1 MNLNAPKWKEFLLTK
16 ICDVDYG
23 NKFDNDKMTYYNPSV
38 NFVSRTGDNNGVKDV
53 VDRIDGVKPYKAGCI
68 SVALGGS
75 IGACYLQTSPFYT
88 GQNVAVLTFDDSIS
102 ENTKLFFTQVFMF
115 EVQKKFVAFGR
126 ELNKHIKTDFSVFLP
141 IQYNSAGSPLLDN
154 TYKYSEQGYIPDWQF
169 MEDYIKSLNY
179 KPLTTKRVNEKK
191 MELNVSQWEEFV
203 MDKVFEISSGK
214 GITKEELEENEG
226 DFEAVQS
233 GEENN
238 GVIGK
243 IDLEYCKSMNYV
255 FTNKPCLTIART
267 GTAGFTSFHKNGCA
281 VGDSA
286 KILLVKNTSPTIN
299 QYLFLRTIFEA
310 DRFKY
315 TYGRKVKTDKLR
327 ESIIKLPIQRN
338 ADGSPV
344 IDKEKKYHNKGYIPD
359 WQFMEDYIN
368 SLPYSDRIL
377 NV

>member
-1 MNLNAPKWKEFLLTK
+1 
-16 ICDVDYG
+16 
-23 NKFDNDKMTYYNPSV
+23 
-38 NFVSRTGDNNGVKDV
+38 
-53 VDRIDGVKPYKAGCI
+53 
-68 SVALGGS
+68 
-75 IGACYLQTSPFYT
+75 
-88 GQNVAVLTFDDSIS
+88 
-102 ENTKLFFTQVFMF
+102 
-115 EVQKKFVAFGR
+115 
-126 ELNKHIKTDFSVFLP
+126 
-141 IQYNSAGSPLLDN
+141 
-154 TYKYSEQGYIPDWQF
+154 
-169 MEDYIKSLNY
+169 
-179 KPLTTKRVNEKK
+179 
-191 MELNVSQWEEFV
+191 
-203 MDKVFEISSGK
+203 
-214 GITKEELEENEG
+214 
-226 DFEAVQS
+226 
-233 GEENN
+233 
-238 GVIGK
+238 
-243 IDLEYCKSMNYV
+243 MNYV

-327 ESIIKLPIQRN
+327 ESIIKLPIQRHS
-338 ADGSPV
+338 DGSPV